1 VTAVLQSESAQQQ
14 QLERGI
20 QQVFAAGQGCLTL
33 TVIGPKVAPVL
44 VAAVMDGDAFAKAVL
59 HAADR
64 LLRKIQRRSRGNA
77 LTCLLCDDNVLWRE
91 EPPGAVGVLT
101 PFGVVPVHL
110 AVGLAYCE
118 HCAAEHGEAALGH
131 ATVALFR
138 NTVMP
143 DLRVLPVM
151 AEAGHA

>member
-1 VTAVLQSESAQQQ
+1 VLQSEATQQQ

-20 QQVFAAGQGCLTL
+20 QQVFDAGQGCLTL
-33 TVIGPKVAPVL
+33 TVIGDKVAPVL
-44 VAAVMDGDAFAKAVL
+44 VAEVLAGDVFAKAVL
-59 HAADR
+59 NAADK

-77 LTCLLCDDNVLWRE
+77 LSCLLCSNGTLWRG

-118 HCAAEHGEAALGH
+118 HCATEHGEAALGS
-131 ATVALFR
+131 ATVRLFR

-143 DLRVLPVM
+143 DLRVIPPM